1 MTIDTPAK
9 LTCARRQNENRLSQG
24 RKTRG
29 NAMRE
34 ITRRAIIQKSL
45 GLAAAGTLMRPYIS
59 RAASTT
65 AEVWW
70 PQGFIPEEDTA
81 IKKIVADYE
90 KTSGNKIELVITPFA
105 PQRQKIVAA
114 MQTGVVPDL
123 FRNNP
128 DEIVGLYAWDD
139 KLVDVS
145 DVVETQKEEFTE
157 TALLNTYCY
166 NRVTKQRSFYGVPD
180 VTAVLP
186 NHIWRS
192 LVEKVGYKIEDIP
205 KTWDA
210 YYDFFKD
217 VQKRLREQRVRN
229 VFGLG
234 LQVTTNG
241 NDPLTIRR

>member
-45 GLAAAGTLMRPYIS
+45 GLAAAGTLLRPYIS
-59 RAASTT
+59 RAAATT

-70 PQGFIPEEDTA
+70 PQGFIPEEDTT

-114 MQTGVVPDL
+114 
-123 FRNNP
+123 
-128 DEIVGLYAWDD
+128 
-139 KLVDVS
+139 
-145 DVVETQKEEFTE
+145 
-157 TALLNTYCY
+157 
-166 NRVTKQRSFYGVPD
+166 
-180 VTAVLP
+180 
-186 NHIWRS
+186 
-192 LVEKVGYKIEDIP
+192 
-205 KTWDA
+205 
-210 YYDFFKD
+210 
-217 VQKRLREQRVRN
+217 
-229 VFGLG
+229 
-234 LQVTTNG
+234 
-241 NDPLTIRR
+241 